1 MTPFLPPACWDMESV
16 ENSLSLHTLTTP
28 QRRTPFLSVI
38 FPYIKNNIFSFSF
51 SGRASGVF
59 ILFWYSFVVD
69 KIISNTRP
77 KTARGR
83 VYLLLT
89 FRRCRDIINMLI
101 SDGEK
106 PLYCLT
112 VFVSCGSSYFFV
124 LLFSALCNKAQ
135 KKGIRGITIS
145 PPGTL
150 LPRAACAIWKK

>member
-38 FPYIKNNIFSFSF
+38 FPYIKNNIFLFSF

-59 ILFWYSFVVD
+59 ILFLYSFVVD

-83 VYLLLT
+83 LYLLLT

-112 VFVSCGSSYFFV
+112 VFVPAEAVIFLSFYFPHYV
-124 LLFSALCNKAQ
+124 TRRK
-135 KKGIRGITIS
+135 R
-145 PPGTL
+145 
-150 LPRAACAIWKK
+150 RE